1 MACEIVKMKDGTTLV
16 VHVVDGEKLTKRD
29 LRAVEE
35 YVAFV
40 RKRRAKALKKAAK
53 TGRRVKI

>member
-1 MACEIVKMKDGTTLV
+1 MACEIVKMKDGTTLFV
-16 VHVVDGEKLTKRD
+16 NVVDGEKLNKRD